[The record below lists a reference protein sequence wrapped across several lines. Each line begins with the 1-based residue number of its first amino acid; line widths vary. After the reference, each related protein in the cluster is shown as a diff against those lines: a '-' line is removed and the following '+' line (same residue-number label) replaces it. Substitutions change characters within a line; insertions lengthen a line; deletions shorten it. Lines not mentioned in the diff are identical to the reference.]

1 MHRKFVFYSLLLTLR
16 AAFEGGD
23 WEWAYFIDFEN
34 RMLETWAYEILLNIV
49 PFEKLVK
56 DGVKR
61 YLACLDRYQARAE
74 RLAWGEGGGEEVVV
88 EVEEEDG
95 EGA

>member
-1 MHRKFVFYSLLLTLR
+1 MLLTLR

-34 RMLETWAYEILLNIV
+34 RMLETWAYQILLDIV

-61 YLACLDRYQARAE
+61 YLACLYRYQARAE
-74 RLAWGEGGGEEVVV
+74 RLAWGEGGGAEE
-88 EVEEEDG
+88 EEEEEEEDG
-95 EGA
+95 EEV

>member
-34 RMLETWAYEILLNIV
+34 RMLETWAYV
-49 PFEKLVK
+49 
-56 DGVKR
+56 
-61 YLACLDRYQARAE
+61 
-74 RLAWGEGGGEEVVV
+74 
-88 EVEEEDG
+88 
-95 EGA
+95 